1 MRAPPCWCGLPLPRP
16 ALLFADCAVR
26 VRRSAWGR
34 LAVCGSGER
43 PSRSS
48 GGRRQAVGKG
58 FCPTCGAIREMNG
71 RSRTLDRGFF
81 SQLLKVLMHLSEE
94 TGARR
99 PIHPEPP
106 APCNLIRG
114 HESLRFPRGP
124 SMSAKAGPCHFIHSS
139 FPIPIY
145 FSRTLISSCFS
156 LGRFRSS
163 DSGPP
168 GVREE
173 QQIGGVV
180 IRSPGRGGVG
190 VDVQFCPRFCWLISS
205 RCGFTDEATG
215 HGTSCM
221 SRGEVTRATRR
232 RLHN

>member
-58 FCPTCGAIREMNG
+58 FCPTC
-71 RSRTLDRGFF
+71 
-81 SQLLKVLMHLSEE
+81 
-94 TGARR
+94 
-99 PIHPEPP
+99 
-106 APCNLIRG
+106 
-114 HESLRFPRGP
+114 
-124 SMSAKAGPCHFIHSS
+124 AKAGPCHFIHSS